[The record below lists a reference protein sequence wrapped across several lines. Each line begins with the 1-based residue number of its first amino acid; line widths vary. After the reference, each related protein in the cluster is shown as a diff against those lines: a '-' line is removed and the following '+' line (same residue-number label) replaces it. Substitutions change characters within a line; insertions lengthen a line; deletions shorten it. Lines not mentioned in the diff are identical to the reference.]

1 MLSILL
7 FFAAC
12 SHPAEVLGL
21 PSTAQAS
28 GTDTVVTWSGGTLTL
43 GDLNQAAEAEFS
55 QLKIEYLQ
63 NRHELMKQTANR
75 LIIDSILEKEA
86 AAAGMETDPWLEQQ
100 VVAQVGEPTEED
112 LLAFHARYGQHFGD
126 QPLDAVRAQLTD
138 AWQQQSRGEA
148 AQGLLAELM
157 DKHKVHIDLPYPD
170 LPRIPMEGAG
180 NPSKGPA
187 DAPITIIEFAE
198 YQCPYCG
205 KAGAVMEQLLA
216 EYKDQIQVV
225 FRDFPLQFHDRAIPA
240 AVAANCAGAQD
251 KYWAMHDIL
260 MANQGALQD
269 IDLEKYAFDAEV
281 DMDTWRACV
290 ADPEPQV
297 KEIMADMEAGTKA
310 GVTGTPAFFVNGIF
324 LSGALPYDSFK
335 EIIDREL
342 SEK

>member
-1 MLSILL
+1 MMMHLL
-7 FFAAC
+7 FLAAC
-12 SHPAEVLGL
+12 SHPTEVLGL

-28 GTDTVVTWSGGTLTL
+28 AGDTVVTWSGGTLTL
-43 GDLNQAAEAEFS
+43 GALSQAAEAELS
-55 QLKIEYLQ
+55 QLEIEYLQ

-75 LIIDSILEKEA
+75 MVIDAILESEA
-86 AAAGMETDPWLEQQ
+86 SAAGMEIDPWLEKQ
-100 VVAQVGEPTEED
+100 VVGQVGEPTEED
-112 LLAFHARYGQHFGD
+112 LMAFHARYAQHFGG

-138 AWQQQSRGEA
+138 AWQQQSRSEA
-148 AQGLLAELM
+148 AQVLLGELM
-157 DKHKVHIDLPYPD
+157 EKHKVHLDLPYPE

-205 KAGAVMEQLLA
+205 KAGEVMEQLLA

-260 MANQGALQD
+260 MSNQGALQD
-269 IDLEKYAFDAEV
+269 TDLEKYAFDAQVE
-281 DMDTWRACV
+281 MEAWRACV

-310 GVTGTPAFFVNGIF
+310 GVTGTPAFLVNGIL
-324 LSGALPYDSFK
+324 LSGALPYASIK

-342 SEK
+342 GEH

>member
-1 MLSILL
+1 MISMLL
-7 FFAAC
+7 FLASC

-28 GTDTVVTWSGGTLTL
+28 ATDTVVTWSGGTLTL
-43 GDLNQAAEAEFS
+43 GDLSQAAEAELS
-55 QLKIEYLQ
+55 RLEIGYLQ
-63 NRHELMKQTANR
+63 NRHELMQQTANR
-75 LIIDSILEKEA
+75 IVIDSILETEA
-86 AAAGMETDPWLEQQ
+86 AAAGMEVDPWLESQ
-100 VVAQVGEPTEED
+100 VVAQVGEPSEED
-112 LLAFHARYGQHFGD
+112 LAIFHARNSQYFGG
-126 QPLDAVRAQLTD
+126 QPLDEVRAQLVE
-138 AWQQQSRGEA
+138 AWQQQSRAEA
-148 AQGLLAELM
+148 ARVLLAELM

-180 NPSKGPA
+180 NPAKGPA

-198 YQCPYCG
+198 YQCSYCG
-205 KAGAVMEQLLA
+205 KADAIMERLLT
-216 EYKDQIQVV
+216 EYKGQIRLV

-240 AVAANCAGAQD
+240 AVAANCAGVQD

-260 MANQGALQD
+260 MANQEALQD

-281 DMDTWRACV
+281 DMDAWRSCV

-297 KEIMADMEAGTKA
+297 KEIMADMEAGSSA

-324 LSGALPYDSFK
+324 LSGALPYASFK

-342 SEK
+342 QAK